1 MSKPAWSNT
10 SGCSAAPAFFVSH
23 GASADDLMEQLDGK
37 TTEMEIH
44 LETHLQTRLGSRVR
58 QLRVVCRDDG
68 VVLQGSAGT
77 YHAKQLAQH
86 LVMEITD
93 LPILANEIEVR

>member
-1 MSKPAWSNT
+1 M
-10 SGCSAAPAFFVSH
+10 
-23 GASADDLMEQLDGK
+23 ADANDETTVKDSQLEK
-37 TTEMEIH
+37 
-44 LETHLQTRLGSRVR
+44 HLQTRLGSRVR
-58 QLRVVCRDDG
+58 QLRVVCRNEG
-68 VVLQGSAGT
+68 VVLYGSART

>member
-1 MSKPAWSNT
+1 
-10 SGCSAAPAFFVSH
+10 
-23 GASADDLMEQLDGK
+23 MEKIPDEPSEHE
-37 TTEMEIH
+37 TR
-44 LETHLQTRLGSRVR
+44 LETHLQSRLGSRVR

-68 VVLQGSAGT
+68 VVLYGNART